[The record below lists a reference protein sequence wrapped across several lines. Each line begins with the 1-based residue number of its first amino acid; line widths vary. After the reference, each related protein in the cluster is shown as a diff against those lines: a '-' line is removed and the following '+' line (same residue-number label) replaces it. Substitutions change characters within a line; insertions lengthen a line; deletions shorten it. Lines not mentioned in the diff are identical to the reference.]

1 MAVQLCKEAGCKG
14 RVSEIIIEVI
24 FNMNWN
30 NRIKAAKIGYI
41 AISIA
46 LCVLGIIL
54 LAVPDFSAV
63 LLCRI
68 GGVIMI
74 LFGVVKIVGYCSKD
88 LYRLAFQ
95 FDLASGILLIA
106 LGIILIIRT
115 DSMMMIM
122 CAIMGVYVLADA
134 LLKIQIAMDSRAFG
148 LQKWWLI
155 LSAAILTGI
164 VGFLLIFR
172 PTESTQVI
180 MILLGL
186 TLLTEGVLNLIT
198 ILTAVKIIR
207 RQMPEVIDVDYR
219 E

>member
-1 MAVQLCKEAGCKG
+1 
-14 RVSEIIIEVI
+14 
-24 FNMNWN
+24 MNWN

-115 DSMMMIM
+115 DSMMVIM

-186 TLLTEGVLNLIT
+186 TLLTEGMLNLIT

>member
-1 MAVQLCKEAGCKG
+1 
-14 RVSEIIIEVI
+14 
-24 FNMNWN
+24 
-30 NRIKAAKIGYI
+30 
-41 AISIA
+41 
-46 LCVLGIIL
+46 
-54 LAVPDFSAV
+54 
-63 LLCRI
+63 
-68 GGVIMI
+68 MI

-115 DSMMMIM
+115 DSMMVIM

>member
-1 MAVQLCKEAGCKG
+1 
-14 RVSEIIIEVI
+14 
-24 FNMNWN
+24 MNWN

-54 LAVPDFSAV
+54 LAVPNFSAV

-115 DSMMMIM
+115 DSMMVIM

>member
-1 MAVQLCKEAGCKG
+1 
-14 RVSEIIIEVI
+14 
-24 FNMNWN
+24 MNWN

-115 DSMMMIM
+115 DSMMVIM

>member
-1 MAVQLCKEAGCKG
+1 
-14 RVSEIIIEVI
+14 
-24 FNMNWN
+24 MNWN

-115 DSMMMIM
+115 DSMMVIM

-134 LLKIQIAMDSRAFG
+134 LLKIQIAMDSKAFG

>member
-1 MAVQLCKEAGCKG
+1 
-14 RVSEIIIEVI
+14 
-24 FNMNWN
+24 MNWN

-115 DSMMMIM
+115 DSMMVIM

-134 LLKIQIAMDSRAFG
+134 LLKIQIAMDSKAFG

-155 LSAAILTGI
+155 LSAAILTGL

>member
-115 DSMMMIM
+115 DSMMVIM

>member
-1 MAVQLCKEAGCKG
+1 
-14 RVSEIIIEVI
+14 
-24 FNMNWN
+24 MNWN

-115 DSMMMIM
+115 DSMMVIM

-155 LSAAILTGI
+155 LSAAILTGL

>member
-1 MAVQLCKEAGCKG
+1 
-14 RVSEIIIEVI
+14 
-24 FNMNWN
+24 MNWN